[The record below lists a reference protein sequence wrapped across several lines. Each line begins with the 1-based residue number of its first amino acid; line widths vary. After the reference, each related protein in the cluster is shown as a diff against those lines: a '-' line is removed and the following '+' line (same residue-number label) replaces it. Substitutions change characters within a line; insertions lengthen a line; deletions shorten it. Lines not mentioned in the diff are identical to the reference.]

1 MAERDLVL
9 IDICNN
15 PILAEEIKYRLEEVE
30 IPCMVIDETLTGVNG
45 GYGALPGF
53 AIKVFSK
60 YEERA
65 KAIVAEIREE
75 QRKSELNTEE

>member
-9 IDICNN
+9 VDICNN

-30 IPCMVIDETLTGVNG
+30 IPCMVIDQTITGVNG
-45 GYGALPGF
+45 GLPGF
-53 AIKVFSK
+53 AIKVFRK

>member
-9 IDICNN
+9 VEICDN
-15 PILAEEIKYRLEEVE
+15 PVLAEEVKCRLEEAE
-30 IPCMVIDETLTGVNG
+30 IPCMVIDQTLTGVNG
-45 GYGALPGF
+45 GYSALPGF

-65 KAIVAEIREE
+65 RAIVDEIMDERRQDVSDIEE
-75 QRKSELNTEE
+75 